1 MTVII
6 GKNMD
11 SKHNQLFF
19 SYSLPCID
27 IINHLMTGI
36 ECKKKKKVS
45 VQTDVIQAKKSKGH
59 SVVIIIVIVTPAP
72 TL

>member
-1 MTVII
+1 
-6 GKNMD
+6 
-11 SKHNQLFF
+11 
-19 SYSLPCID
+19 
-27 IINHLMTGI
+27 MTGI
-36 ECKKKKKVS
+36 ECKKKKVS